1 MQDRPSAEKLLAAA
15 RAFLTETAMPQ
26 LSGHAAFHARVAGN
40 VLDLLARELK
50 LAPGFNKAEQARL
63 ESLLDVKGLSESGDL
78 VTLNRKL
85 CDKIAAGEMDLS
97 DEALK
102 THLIKVTMGKLAI
115 DQPRYQ
121 GYKTAQANGWPEED
135 SLEIN
140 S

>member
-40 VLDLLARELK
+40 VLDILARELE

-63 ESLLDVKGLSESGDL
+63 ESLLGETGDL

-85 CDKIAAGEMDLS
+85 CEKIATGEMDLS
-97 DEALK
+97 NDVLK
-102 THLIKVTMGKLAI
+102 NHLIRVTMGKIAI

-121 GYKTAQANGWPEED
+121 GYKTAQANGWLEEELGD
-135 SLEIN
+135 
-140 S
+140 

>member
-15 RAFLTETAMPQ
+15 RAFLSDTAMPQ

-40 VLDLLARELK
+40 VLDILARELE

-63 ESLLDVKGLSESGDL
+63 ESLLGESGSL
-78 VTLNRKL
+78 AELNRKL
-85 CDKIAAGEMDLS
+85 CDKIASGEMDLS
-97 DEALK
+97 DEAVK

-135 SLEIN
+135 SVETIR
-140 S
+140 